1 VARTKDFG
9 VAPLACP
16 ERHHVGLRIT
26 MLHSHRTRRVRVAC
40 EQCPWSI
47 SPGQPGQAYEYLHA
61 VGRTLDGRRFR
72 N

>member
-16 ERHHVGLRIT
+16 ACHHVGLRVT
-26 MLHSHRTRRVRVAC
+26 MLRSYRARRVHVTC
-40 EQCPWSI
+40 ENCSWSI
-47 SPGQPGQAYEYLHA
+47 SPGQPGQAYNYMRA

-72 N
+72 S